1 MFFTYSTHPDIKKIQ
16 KGLLQFFIQCIV
28 AAIAYLVIRTDIIVL
43 KNGLS
48 ENSLTEYYQQFLLLV
63 VIISFTYIAVVNKQ
77 ARAFAT
83 LIIGFFSCMFIRE
96 SDGVLDKVYHGF
108 WLVPA
113 LIVAFTCLFLAF
125 KNRKGL
131 LSTSARFFDS
141 RYFYTL
147 SCALVIILV
156 FSRLAGMNY
165 LWQTLLDGHYIRT
178 IKNLAEEGTEL
189 LGYSLLAYSALG
201 FGIEVHRLKMSE

>member
-1 MFFTYSTHPDIKKIQ
+1 MFLNYSTHPDIQKIQ

-48 ENSLTEYYQQFLLLV
+48 ENSLTEYYQQILLLI
-63 VIISFTYIAVVNKQ
+63 VIFSFSYIAVVKKE
-77 ARAFAT
+77 ARSFSL
-83 LIIGFFSCMFIRE
+83 LIIGFFSCMCIRE

-113 LIVAFTCLFLAF
+113 LLVAFSCIYFAM
-125 KNRKGL
+125 KDKKGL
-131 LSTSARFFDS
+131 LSTAARFFDS

-147 SCALVIILV
+147 SCALVIVLV
-156 FSRLAGMNY
+156 FSRLAGMGY
-165 LWQTLLDGHYIRT
+165 LWQTLLDDHYIRT

-201 FGIEVHRLKMSE
+201 FGIEVHRLKKH

>member
-1 MFFTYSTHPDIKKIQ
+1 MFLNYSTHPDIQKIQ

-48 ENSLTEYYQQFLLLV
+48 ENSLTEYYQQILLLI
-63 VIISFTYIAVVNKQ
+63 VIFSFSYIAVVKKE
-77 ARAFAT
+77 ARSFSL
-83 LIIGFFSCMFIRE
+83 LIIGFFSCMCIRE

-113 LIVAFTCLFLAF
+113 LLVAFSCIYFAL
-125 KNRKGL
+125 KDKKGL
-131 LSTSARFFDS
+131 LSTAAHFFDS
-141 RYFYTL
+141 RYVYTL
-147 SCALVIILV
+147 SCALVIVLV
-156 FSRLAGMNY
+156 FSRLAGLGY
-165 LWQTLLDGHYIRT
+165 LWQTLLDDHYIRT

-201 FGIEVHRLKMSE
+201 FGIEVHRLKKH

>member
-1 MFFTYSTHPDIKKIQ
+1 MLFSYSKHPDIKKIQ

-28 AAIAYLVIRTDIIVL
+28 AAIAYFVIRTDIIVL

-48 ENSLTEYYQQFLLLV
+48 ENSLTEYYQQILLLI
-63 VIISFTYIAVVNKQ
+63 VIFSFSYIAIVKNE
-77 ARAFAT
+77 ARSFSL
-83 LIIGFFSCMFIRE
+83 LIIGFFSCMCIRE

-113 LIVAFTCLFLAF
+113 LLVAFSCIYFAM
-125 KNRKGL
+125 KDKKGL
-131 LSTSARFFDS
+131 LSTAARFFDS

-147 SCALVIILV
+147 SCALVIVLV

-165 LWQTLLDGHYIRT
+165 LWLTLLDDSYIRT

-201 FGIEVHRLKMSE
+201 FGIEVHRLKKH

>member
-1 MFFTYSTHPDIKKIQ
+1 MFLKYSTHPDIQKIQ

-48 ENSLTEYYQQFLLLV
+48 ENSLTEYYQQILLLI
-63 VIISFTYIAVVNKQ
+63 VIFSFSYIAVVKKE
-77 ARAFAT
+77 ARSFSL
-83 LIIGFFSCMFIRE
+83 LIIGFFSCMCIRE

-113 LIVAFTCLFLAF
+113 LLVAFSCIYFALKDT
-125 KNRKGL
+125 KGL
-131 LSTSARFFDS
+131 LSTAAHFFDS

-147 SCALVIILV
+147 SCALVIVLV
-156 FSRLAGMNY
+156 FSRLAGMGY
-165 LWQTLLDGHYIRT
+165 LWQTLLDDHYIRT

-201 FGIEVHRLKMSE
+201 FGIEVHRLKKH